1 MTYIENMTKTAVAV
15 PRDILER
22 FDRITEKDYSSRS
35 HAIRDALIHYIQYYD
50 WMHEIEGERA
60 GTITIVYNS
69 RKKSLIESIVRLKNN
84 FRNVI
89 RSIVSFYIN
98 DNNTRLELMMV
109 MGDGKLL
116 VALAEQIQS
125 LNGVS
130 HVKLTTI
137 KHEEKEKRLK
147 RK

>member
-1 MTYIENMTKTAVAV
+1 MYIENMTKTAVAV
-15 PRDILER
+15 PRDLLEQ
-22 FDRITEKDYSSRS
+22 FDHIIEKDYSSRS
-35 HAIRDALIHYIQYYD
+35 HAIRDALIHYIQYYE
-50 WMHEIEGERA
+50 WMHEIDGERA
-60 GTITIVYNS
+60 GTITIVYDPG
-69 RKKSLIESIVRLKNN
+69 KKGLIESIFRLKDN

-89 RSIVSFYIN
+89 RSIVSLYIN
-98 DNNTRLELMMV
+98 NNRNIRLELMMV

-137 KHEEKEKRLK
+137 KKEKETKK
-147 RK
+147 KIV